1 MAFEDIEGYGVRRA
15 LGSGS
20 AGSVWLARDLGSGRP
35 VVVKRL
41 PASLASSPE
50 VFRRDLALAQGLD
63 HAHVVRLLEIRQAER
78 EWLLVSEYVAAGTLA
93 ELLER
98 RGPLRTGELVTLLS
112 PVAQALAAAHRTG
125 LTHGHLGGGD
135 VLLSADGRPMLADL
149 GLRLTAADPE
159 RPATAADDLAALR
172 RLALDA
178 GGDPRIFT
186 DALFAGDGTAVAERL
201 LALAEPLPI
210 ALGFGDEARSDASAD
225 SEPSGAG
232 ERNAGSYSVG
242 AQAPVSAHGN
252 AVRSGAGSRRSPRR
266 WRVRSR
272 WARRAV
278 VIGVLVVAAVATGTA
293 GGLAIGTARRTT
305 SSASGEPAVTTAA
318 PATPVATPSATPDG
332 ADGAKTSARAWAA
345 VLTALDVRRADA
357 FARLDAG
364 ALDGVYVPGSA
375 PWRAD
380 RALLASYEDRRLRV
394 AGLRIRIQSVAV
406 HRPGA
411 GTVVLRVVD
420 RFAGATAVDAAGRS
434 FVLPAGPPTTRLI
447 TLRGQPGGWR
457 ISAIVVA

>member
-1 MAFEDIEGYGVRRA
+1 
-15 LGSGS
+15 
-20 AGSVWLARDLGSGRP
+20 
-35 VVVKRL
+35 
-41 PASLASSPE
+41 
-50 VFRRDLALAQGLD
+50 
-63 HAHVVRLLEIRQAER
+63 VRLLEIRQAER

-210 ALGFGDEARSDASAD
+210 ALGFGDEARSGASAD
-225 SEPSGAG
+225 NELCGAAAKGVG
-232 ERNAGSYSVG
+232 E
-242 AQAPVSAHGN
+242 QKPVSARPN
-252 AVRSGAGSRRSPRR
+252 ASRSGAGSRRSPRR

-293 GGLAIGTARRTT
+293 GGLAIGAARRTT

>member
-20 AGSVWLARDLGSGRP
+20 AGSVWLARDLASGRP

-41 PASLASSPE
+41 PASLASSRE

-63 HAHVVRLLEIRQAER
+63 HPHVVRLLEIRQAER

-112 PVAQALAAAHRTG
+112 PVARALAAAHRTG

-159 RPATAADDLAALR
+159 RTATAADDLAALR

-186 DALFAGDGTAVAERL
+186 DALFAGDGTAVADRL

-210 ALGFGDEARSDASAD
+210 ALGFGDEARPGAPAGG
-225 SEPSGAG
+225 EASGAG
-232 ERNAGSYSVG
+232 AKNAGSNSVG
-242 AQAPVSAHGN
+242 APKPVSAPGN
-252 AVRSGAGSRRSPRR
+252 AVRSGAGSRRSPGR

-272 WARRAV
+272 WGRRAV

-293 GGLAIGTARRTT
+293 GGLAIGAARRTT
-305 SSASGEPAVTTAA
+305 SSASGEPAGTTAA
-318 PATPVATPSATPDG
+318 PASSSGGVTPDG

-345 VLTALDVRRADA
+345 VLTALDVRRAEA

-380 RALLASYEDRRLRV
+380 RALLASYKDRSLRV

-420 RFAGATAVDAAGRS
+420 RFAGATAVDAAGRR